1 MKKLKVLLS
10 TIAILFLCSTA
21 QAQTGASVTPVA
33 QTPLTDAVGLL
44 PQVNAVIDVRVRRIL
59 DEVVPRA
66 LAASPKQLAEFN
78 RGLAEIKTKSGFDP
92 RTIDRV
98 VVGIKV
104 PVPANGVTAMNAP
117 PRVEEGL
124 LIVQGSFDTTA
135 MVGIARLL
143 LGTKE
148 TQHAGRTLHTFTP
161 DPAKLKELGIPG
173 LDMTGANANVEGAL
187 AVVDTGTM
195 IFGPSA
201 SVRRSLEM
209 SGDEG
214 NEEVAAW
221 SREQAGNLF
230 NVWLN
235 VEPSGG
241 QSNLTAAT
249 RRNSAGGLETD
260 GMERLGTDN
269 SSASGTGA
277 NGEATAQSDP
287 TKKAIESITRVFLTI
302 GMTGGNFDTAIVA
315 RTRTPEDARSI
326 NEMLS
331 GLRSMMSGNPT
342 VANTPLKSLQI
353 SNIESDVR
361 LQVQVTEAE
370 VTKYV
375 NTIAVKK
382 ETATPKA
389 KSGARPRAKTRKRRR

>member
-10 TIAILFLCSTA
+10 TIAVFCACSIA
-21 QAQTGASVTPVA
+21 QAQTGTAAAPMS
-33 QTPLTDAVGLL
+33 QTPATDAIGLL
-44 PQVNAVIDVRVRRIL
+44 PEVNAVIDVRVRRIL

-78 RGLAEIKTKSGFDP
+78 RGLAEVKTKSGFDP

-98 VVGIKV
+98 IVGIKV
-104 PVPANGVTAMNAP
+104 PVPANGITAMNAP

-161 DPAKLKELGIPG
+161 DPAKLKQLGIPG
-173 LDMTGANANVEGAL
+173 LDFTGANANVEGAL

-195 IFGPSA
+195 IFGPSV

-209 SGDEG
+209 SGGEG

-235 VEPSGG
+235 VEPAGG
-241 QSNLTAAT
+241 QSNLTTART
-249 RRNSAGGLETD
+249 RSAAGGLQTD
-260 GMERLGTDN
+260 GMENLGTDT
-269 SSASGTGA
+269 STAAGT
-277 NGEATAQSDP
+277 TTPQTDP

-302 GMTGGNFDTAIVA
+302 GTTGGNFDTAIVA

-331 GLRSMMSGNPT
+331 GLRSMMSGNPS
-342 VANTPLKSLQI
+342 VANSPLKSLQI
-353 SNIESDVR
+353 SNVESDVR
-361 LQVQVTEAE
+361 LQMQVTEAE

-375 NTIAVKK
+375 NTIAVKN
-382 ETATPKA
+382 EVTTPKA
-389 KSGARPRAKTRKRRR
+389 KSGARPRAKARKRRR